1 MKPRLYKLI
10 AALCGIITALPFFS
24 KYLACLSWVSLV
36 PLVFVLLHAD
46 LEGKCSLRRGY
57 SISFCFFLTF
67 HVTVYSFILHMYPM
81 EYAGISQIMSAFVLI
96 LGLILMSLLFSA
108 IFSFLGVIFLLL
120 KHKTLFGRNKVL
132 LAFLFP
138 SLWIVFEWAQTLTWF
153 GVPLVWLSVSQQ
165 SALPVI
171 QSASLFGALFV
182 DFIIVSVNSL
192 LAFSFFY
199 GEGKIYN
206 KKRVFAILAAGIFIL
221 NLAFG
226 MVKTISYS
234 SGEAKETTRVSV
246 IQGNISSID
255 ERDDMRYGDIR
266 ELYIELCESAA
277 EDGAELIVIP
287 ESALPAY
294 FNLNK
299 DKLSTFR
306 KFAMEYDVTVIL
318 GGYYKQY
325 HEDGSEAPSNAMY
338 CINPDGS
345 VGDTP
350 YIKRKLVPFGEY
362 IPMRPVIETLLPMLT
377 SISMLADDAGKGE
390 DSALHDTVYGKVS
403 SLICYDSIYPMV
415 AREAVNDGAE
425 LLTVSTDDSW
435 FENSPEIYIHL
446 GHSVLRAIENGR
458 YLARAANTGV
468 SAVIS
473 PIGEILADI
482 DADVQGFV
490 SFDVEFLDNT
500 TVYSA
505 LGDIVVYAAIIYIAS
520 VIAITSIFKIRL
532 QNSK

>member
-1 MKPRLYKLI
+1 VKPRVYKLI
-10 AALCGIITALPFFS
+10 AALCGVATALSFYG
-24 KYLACLSWVSLV
+24 KYLSWLCWVSIV
-36 PLVFVLLHAD
+36 PLVLVLLQAD
-46 LEGKCSLRRGY
+46 REGKCTLRRGY
-57 SISFCFFLTF
+57 SVSFCFFLTF
-67 HVTVYSFILHMYPM
+67 HITAYSFILYMYPM
-81 EYAGISQIMSAFVLI
+81 EYAGITPFMSAFILL
-96 LGLILMSLLFSA
+96 LGLILMSLLFSS
-108 IFSFLGVIFLLL
+108 IFSFIGVIFLVL
-120 KHKTLFGRNKVL
+120 KHKTLFGRYKIL

-138 SLWIVFEWAQTLTWF
+138 ALWIIFEWAQTLTWF
-153 GVPLVWLSVSQQ
+153 GVPFVWLAVSQQ
-165 SALPVI
+165 YALPVI

-182 DFIIVSVNSL
+182 DFIILSVNSL

-199 GEGKIYN
+199 GEIYE
-206 KKRVFAILAAGIFIL
+206 KKRVFAILAAGIFVL

-234 SGEAKETTRVSV
+234 SGEPEETTRVSV

-266 ELYIELCESAA
+266 ELYINLCESAA

-306 KFAMEYDVTVIL
+306 KFAMEYDVTIIL

-325 HEDGSEAPSNAMY
+325 HSDGSEAPSNAMY

-362 IPMRPVIETLLPMLT
+362 IPIRPIIETLLPVLT

-403 SLICYDSIYPMV
+403 SLICYDSIYPSM
-415 AREAVNDGAE
+415 ARDAVNDGAE

-435 FENSPEIYIHL
+435 FEDSPEIYIHL

-482 DADVQGFV
+482 DANAQGCV
-490 SFDVEFLDNT
+490 SFDVEFLDGAT
-500 TVYSA
+500 LYSVV
-505 LGDIVVYAAIIYIAS
+505 GDIIVYAAMIYVAGVVTISLIIKPLKKQA
-520 VIAITSIFKIRL
+520 L
-532 QNSK
+532 